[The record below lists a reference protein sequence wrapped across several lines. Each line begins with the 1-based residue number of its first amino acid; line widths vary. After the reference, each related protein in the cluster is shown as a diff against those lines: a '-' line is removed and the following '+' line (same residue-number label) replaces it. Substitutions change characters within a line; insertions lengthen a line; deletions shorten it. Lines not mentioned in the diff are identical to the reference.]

1 MIFIKYVCRVPLRMS
16 VEDMEIGDY
25 AIHGEEPYTF
35 AYYNRNYRQ
44 SIGYGHSGP
53 TDEERAVN
61 AVGMSGVGN
70 RDGMGNGNGGI
81 TEGVLMGQDPDK
93 SVREDGLGKIG
104 KQE

>member
-16 VEDMEIGDY
+16 IEDMEIGDY

-44 SIGYGHSGP
+44 AVGYGHSGP
-53 TDEERAVN
+53 TDEERAIT
-61 AVGMSGVGN
+61 AVRKSHDVGGSSNSG
-70 RDGMGNGNGGI
+70 GGP
-81 TEGVLMGQDPDK
+81 EGVILGQEPDK
-93 SVREDGLGKIG
+93 AIREDLVGGGVKDG